1 MAYHDPITIYLLL
14 TELVQIN
21 KKYKNLMQYRR
32 ICPMRR
38 PIFKSIP
45 YIVLLYLTISANS
58 DMIDIKITQIH
69 NADFPEI

>member
-21 KKYKNLMQYRR
+21 KKYKNLMQYRPV
-32 ICPMRR
+32 CPTCR

-45 YIVLLYLTISANS
+45 HIANG
-58 DMIDIKITQIH
+58 DMINTKIDWVMARIH